1 MISLEA
7 YRSAVGCWNGRRAYH
22 KPFKEKFV
30 HNSDLQWSERD
41 RMIEAQVIMLYKRLF
56 LLLLGAVVM
65 PLLLLYTTQ
74 TLFAN
79 RPVSHP
85 NKDYVRKEFVRMSK
99 QLIQTLLVMAGI
111 EKNPGE
117 QAVVVLQDL
126 RMKSCIDMMHTHLAH
141 STSRSHCTL
150 L

>member
-65 PLLLLYTTQ
+65 PLLLLPRHCLPTDQCHTQ
-74 TLFAN
+74 T
-79 RPVSHP
+79 
-85 NKDYVRKEFVRMSK
+85 KIM
-99 QLIQTLLVMAGI
+99 
-111 EKNPGE
+111 
-117 QAVVVLQDL
+117 
-126 RMKSCIDMMHTHLAH
+126 
-141 STSRSHCTL
+141 
-150 L
+150 